1 MGTTDPAPVKRGV
14 GALLLEFL
22 PDAKAIERRLPGE
35 GSRATLYA
43 LFALIVVAMVWATFS
58 QLDRVVTGRGRLV
71 TPLAN
76 LVVQPLE
83 PSVLKTINVRL
94 GQVVRK
100 GDILATLDPTFTSAD
115 AGQLT
120 IRAETLDA
128 RTRRLEMELGGGAA
142 GATRPAKGDKL
153 RQEMNVLVERR
164 AAYEARMRQFG
175 EQIAKLQA
183 SAVTNQQEQKAL
195 GERLRQLSEIEEMYK
210 KLEADKFGSRAL
222 VLQAA
227 EKRLEVERDYTVA
240 RNREAE
246 IRREIAAAEAERT
259 TFTRAYRQRAE
270 EELSDTRQQRDEA
283 SQQLTKAKRRE
294 QLINLTAPED
304 AVVLEIGKK
313 SVGSVVKDGEQL
325 FVLVP
330 LNAVLEA
337 EVEISPA
344 DVGELRVG
352 DPVRIKVD
360 AFPFQK
366 HGVLEGKLMTVG
378 ADALGRQTAGG
389 DTNYYY
395 VARVALE
402 KTDLKLLPASARI
415 FPGMTIQ
422 GELVVGRRTVLSYFL
437 YPIIRVL
444 DESLRER

>member
-1 MGTTDPAPVKRGV
+1 
-14 GALLLEFL
+14 
-22 PDAKAIERRLPGE
+22 
-35 GSRATLYA
+35 
-43 LFALIVVAMVWATFS
+43 
-58 QLDRVVTGRGRLV
+58 
-71 TPLAN
+71 
-76 LVVQPLE
+76 
-83 PSVLKTINVRL
+83 
-94 GQVVRK
+94 
-100 GDILATLDPTFTSAD
+100 
-115 AGQLT
+115 
-120 IRAETLDA
+120 
-128 RTRRLEMELGGGAA
+128 
-142 GATRPAKGDKL
+142 
-153 RQEMNVLVERR
+153 
-164 AAYEARMRQFG
+164 MRQFG
-175 EQIAKLQA
+175 EQIARLQA

-195 GERLRQLSEIEEMYK
+195 GERHRQLSEIEEMHK

-227 EKRLEVERDYTVA
+227 EKRLEVERDFTVA

-246 IRREIAAAEAERT
+246 IKREIAGAEAERNA
-259 TFTRAYRQRAE
+259 FMRAYRQKAQ
-270 EELSDTRQQRDEA
+270 EELSETRQARDEA
-283 SQQLTKAKRRE
+283 SQQLTKAQRRE
-294 QLINLTAPED
+294 QLINLTAPDD

-330 LNAVLEA
+330 VNARLEA

-378 ADALGRQTAGG
+378 ADALSRPTQGG
-389 DTNYYY
+389 DAYYY

-402 KTDLKLLPASARI
+402 KTDLKLLPPSSRI